1 MAEHSISPQYIKSA
15 LDQFVDSY
23 EPSQA
28 NAQEVGY
35 VTEAADGI
43 AHIEGLPGTMSN
55 ELLRFQDGTLGLAMN
70 LDVREI
76 GAIVL
81 GDCPR
86 IAQARKST
94 VPVTFCRFRSETV
107 TWGVWLTR
115 WVTRLMVWV
124 KSKTWWGAARWN
136 CRPPA

>member
-1 MAEHSISPQYIKSA
+1 MAELSISPQDIKSA

-43 AHIEGLPGTMSN
+43 AHIEG
-55 ELLRFQDGTLGLAMN
+55 
-70 LDVREI
+70 
-76 GAIVL
+76 
-81 GDCPR
+81 
-86 IAQARKST
+86 
-94 VPVTFCRFRSETV
+94 
-107 TWGVWLTR
+107 VWLTR